1 MSKRRMF
8 DIDFPSDPTPA
19 TPEAASPAPV
29 DPHPGAPEL
38 ETKSAF
44 RSGEARRGPMATAIS
59 ENAEAL
65 RTRAE
70 VEQNIRAENDRL
82 AHEFVRLKTLGLV
95 VDRIPLD
102 LISTSKLIRDRA
114 VNRDPELEE
123 LKESIRDL
131 GLSNPIRVEEDGEGY
146 QLVQGFRRLS
156 AYRALYEET
165 GEEQFRLIP
174 AGLVAR
180 GETLQGLYRRMVD
193 ENLVRRDISFAEM
206 AQLALSY
213 SQDPETDSDSVEDSV
228 ALLYASAGRQ
238 KRSYI
243 RHFAELLELIGE
255 ELSYAEA
262 IPRALGLDLKKHLL
276 ENPATLEPLRQRLRE
291 RSFSSAEEE
300 LAVLRQALKA
310 PASDVREASTSQRAG
325 MAKTTLRCSVPAGTV
340 RCLARDGRIEMAME
354 RDFSAVDQRRLEAAI
369 TAFFD
374 ALDGDQT

>member
-8 DIDFPSDPTPA
+8 DIDFPSEPTVAKPKAPSPAASQSQPA
-19 TPEAASPAPV
+19 TSAP
-29 DPHPGAPEL
+29 

-44 RSGEARRGPMATAIS
+44 RSGEGRRGPMATAIS
-59 ENAEAL
+59 ENADAL

-102 LISTSKLIRDRA
+102 QISTSKLIRDRA
-114 VNRDPELEE
+114 VNRDLDLQE

-165 GEEQFRLIP
+165 GDEQYRLIP

-213 SQDPETDSDSVEDSV
+213 ARDPETGSDSVEDSV

-243 RHFAELLELIGE
+243 RHFAELLELIGA
-255 ELSYAEA
+255 ELSFAEA
-262 IPRALGLDLKKHLL
+262 IPRALGLDLKKHLV
-276 ENPATLEPLRQRLRE
+276 ETPSAVEPLRQRLRD
-291 RSFSSAEEE
+291 RSFSSADEE
-300 LAVLRQALKA
+300 LSVLRQSLKA
-310 PASDVREASTSQRAG
+310 SVSGASAMSTSQRAG
-325 MAKTTLRCSVPAGTV
+325 MAKTTLRCAVPTGTV

-354 RDFSAVDQRRLEAAI
+354 RDFSSVDQRRLEMAI

-374 ALDGDQT
+374 ALDGEDI

>member
-1 MSKRRMF
+1 M
-8 DIDFPSDPTPA
+8 
-19 TPEAASPAPV
+19 
-29 DPHPGAPEL
+29 
-38 ETKSAF
+38 
-44 RSGEARRGPMATAIS
+44 
-59 ENAEAL
+59 
-65 RTRAE
+65 
-70 VEQNIRAENDRL
+70 
-82 AHEFVRLKTLGLV
+82 
-95 VDRIPLD
+95 
-102 LISTSKLIRDRA
+102 IRDRA
-114 VNRDPELEE
+114 VNRDPDLQE

-165 GEEQFRLIP
+165 GDEQYRLIP

-213 SQDPETDSDSVEDSV
+213 ARDPETGSDSVEDSV

-243 RHFAELLELIGE
+243 RHFAELLELIGA
-255 ELSYAEA
+255 ELSFAEA
-262 IPRALGLDLKKHLL
+262 IPRALGLDLKKHLV
-276 ENPATLEPLRQRLRE
+276 ETPSAVEPLRQRLRD
-291 RSFSSAEEE
+291 RSFSSADEE
-300 LAVLRQALKA
+300 LSVLRQSLKA
-310 PASDVREASTSQRAG
+310 SVSGASAMSTSQRAG
-325 MAKTTLRCSVPAGTV
+325 MAKTTLRCAVPTGTV

-354 RDFSAVDQRRLEAAI
+354 RDFSSVDQRRLEMAI

-374 ALDGDQT
+374 ALDGEDI